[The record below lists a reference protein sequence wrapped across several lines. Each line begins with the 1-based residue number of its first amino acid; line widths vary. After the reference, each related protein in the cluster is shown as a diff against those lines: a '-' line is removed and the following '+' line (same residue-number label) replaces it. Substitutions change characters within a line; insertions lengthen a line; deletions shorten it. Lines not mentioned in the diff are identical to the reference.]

1 MSLSLSY
8 FLLCVCQSKTSR
20 LTHSPLKMSWTVM
33 EKNSLIENCFWSHS
47 WGLVIPWA
55 RLFVLERRWEN
66 FRLEGEVQVKAKE
79 KFLESKRTGGDTRE
93 LQPRSGGAG
102 TNNSI
107 YLNRDTAPIKGCGRD
122 PGSGRNSESDL
133 AQLLGSSSLQPLS
146 ASSSLVVPAIA

>member
-1 MSLSLSY
+1 M
-8 FLLCVCQSKTSR
+8 
-20 LTHSPLKMSWTVM
+20 
-33 EKNSLIENCFWSHS
+33 
-47 WGLVIPWA
+47 
-55 RLFVLERRWEN
+55 
-66 FRLEGEVQVKAKE
+66 KAKE
-79 KFLESKRTGGDTRE
+79 KFLESKPTRGDTRE
-93 LQPRSGGAG
+93 LQPREWRGAG

>member
-8 FLLCVCQSKTSR
+8 FLLCVCQSKTSQ

-33 EKNSLIENCFWSHS
+33 EKNSLIENCFWGYS

-55 RLFVLERRWEN
+55 RLFVLGRRREI

-79 KFLESKRTGGDTRE
+79 KFLESKPTGGDTRE
-93 LQPRSGGAG
+93 LQPQEWSGAG

-107 YLNRDTAPIKGCGRD
+107 YLNWDTAPIKGCGRD
-122 PGSGRNSESDL
+122 PGSDRNSESDL
-133 AQLLGSSSLQPLS
+133 HSSWGLPLS
-146 ASSSLVVPAIA
+146 SPSQHHPHWLYQP